1 MARIRRFTAGLAALL
16 RKRRVEQ
23 DLDDELRAYLDAAA
37 EEKTRAG
44 LPRAAA
50 MQAARAEMGSIEAV
64 KDHTR
69 DAGWE
74 SHAGQFWRDIRYAA
88 RTLRKSPMFTVVAV
102 ATLALG
108 IGANSAI
115 FSVVNAV
122 ILRPLPVARPD
133 ELISLATVY
142 PNGVEAVF
150 SYAAYRRF
158 AAEAEPV
165 AELLAASSVRRDA
178 AVFDGAPEPTD
189 CKWVSGNYFGVLGIA
204 PALGRTLV
212 PADDSPQAAE
222 RAAVLSDAYWTRRFG
237 RDRSVV
243 GRSFRLKNVPFTIV
257 GVAPR
262 GFFGETAGEGPDI
275 WAPMT
280 TQPGAPTFLWTGH
293 STTWLGIVA
302 RVRGG
307 VPMPQVRQRLESIY
321 ERVREEVLEGTE
333 SAEFRR
339 SVEASRVAVS
349 GARSG
354 SSRLRGPL
362 SPPLFVLMAL
372 VGLVLVI
379 ACANVANLMLA
390 RNEARRR
397 DIAVCIAIGAGRA
410 RVVRQAFAEAVLLAT
425 IAGVCGLAVA
435 FWLSSVL
442 TTMVSGALPLAI
454 DATPDMRVLAFTL
467 AVSCATAFVFGL
479 APALRAGRIDPLT
492 ALKGSGAGPG
502 RRIRLRRML
511 VVAQIAASLV
521 LLVTAG
527 LFVRSLREIRKVEMG
542 FQPDGVLVVQVTA
555 PAAERPLSP
564 EERRLIYR
572 EIIARAETVPGVQAA
587 SAAFSGLLGR
597 EAWRNA
603 IHVDGYLPSPGTTA
617 RTFANAVSP
626 RYFEVMRMPLVSGRS
641 FSERDDERAA
651 GVAVVNQTFARQFL
665 AGREAVGR
673 HVTLCRSEPCGRETI
688 EIVGVAADAKYAALR
703 EEKRPMLY
711 VPLAQH
717 TQNPREIEVRAT
729 SDPAAI
735 TGALHRALSAVD
747 SRVAVVRMM
756 AMRDQVDG
764 SIVAERMVAT
774 LSAAFGL
781 LALTLAAIGLYGV
794 VAYVTARRTGEI
806 GIRMALGAGR
816 PEVRRLVLQDTA
828 MLVITG
834 VAIGV
839 PLALAGSRL
848 LAGQLYGVSAYDPLS
863 LSAALAVLT
872 LSALVAGYLPA
883 RRAVRV
889 DPLSALRAE

>member
-1 MARIRRFTAGLAALL
+1 MARMRRFAAGLAALL
-16 RKRRVEQ
+16 RRRRADR

-37 EEKTRAG
+37 EDKIRAG

-50 MQAARAEMGSIEAV
+50 VQAARAEMGSIEAV
-64 KDHTR
+64 KDHMR

-74 SHAGQFWRDIRYAA
+74 AHAAQFWRDIRYAA
-88 RTLRKSPMFTVVAV
+88 RTLRKSLTFSVVAIG
-102 ATLALG
+102 TLALG

-115 FSVVNAV
+115 FSVVNALM
-122 ILRPLPVARPD
+122 LRPLPVDRPH

-142 PNGVEAVF
+142 PDNVEAVF

-158 AAEAEPV
+158 AGEAEPV
-165 AELLAASSVRRDA
+165 ADLLAASSVRRDA
-178 AVFDGAPEPTD
+178 GVFDSAPEPID
-189 CKWVSGNYFGVLGIA
+189 CKWVSGNYFAVLGVA
-204 PALGRTLV
+204 AAVGRTLV
-212 PADDSPQAAE
+212 PADDTPQAGE

-237 RDRSVV
+237 RDPSVV
-243 GRSFRLKNVPFTIV
+243 GRTLRLKNVPFTIV
-257 GVAPR
+257 GVGPR
-262 GFFGETAGEGPDI
+262 GFFGETGGEGPDI

-280 TQPGAPTFLWTGH
+280 TQPGAPSFLWTGH

-302 RVRGG
+302 RVRSG
-307 VPMPQVRQRLESIY
+307 VSVLQVRQHLDATY
-321 ERVREEVLEGTE
+321 GRVREEVAQGTE

-339 SVEASRVAVS
+339 SVEASRLAVS
-349 GARSG
+349 SARSG

-397 DIAVCIAIGAGRA
+397 DIAVCMAIGAGRW
-410 RVVRQAFAEAVLLAT
+410 RVVRQAFAEAVLLASA
-425 IAGVCGLAVA
+425 AGVCGLGVA

-442 TTMVSGALPLAI
+442 TKMVSGALPLAI
-454 DATPDMRVLAFTL
+454 DATPDVRVLAFTIAL
-467 AVSCATAFVFGL
+467 SCATAFIFGL
-479 APALRAGRIDPLT
+479 APALRAGRIDPLA

-502 RRIRLRRML
+502 QRIRLRRLL
-511 VVAQIAASLV
+511 VVTQVAVSLV
-521 LLVTAG
+521 LLVAAG
-527 LFVRSLREIRKVEMG
+527 LFVRSLREIRNVDMG
-542 FQPDGVLVVQVTA
+542 FQPDGVLVIQVTA
-555 PAAERPLSP
+555 PAAEPSLTA
-564 EERRLIYR
+564 EEKRQIYR
-572 EIIARAETVPGVQAA
+572 EMIARAETVPGVQAA

-603 IHVDGYLPSPGTTA
+603 IHVDGYVPPSGTTP
-617 RTFANAVSP
+617 RTFVNAVSP
-626 RYFEVMRMPLVSGRS
+626 RYFEVMRMPLISGRR
-641 FSERDDERAA
+641 FTQRDDARAP
-651 GVAVVNQTFARQFL
+651 GVTVVNQTFARQFL
-665 AGREAVGR
+665 GGQDALGRY
-673 HVTLCRSEPCGRETI
+673 VTLCRSEPCGRAPI
-688 EIVGVAADAKYAALR
+688 EIVGVAADAKYTTLR

-717 TQNPREIEVRAT
+717 TQNPREIEVRT
-729 SDPAAI
+729 SSDPIGLAA
-735 TGALHRALSAVD
+735 ALHRELSAVD

-764 SIVAERMVAT
+764 SIAAERMVAT

-828 MLVITG
+828 MLVLTG
-834 VAIGV
+834 MAIGV

-848 LAGQLYGVSAYDPLS
+848 LAGQLYGVSAYDPLA
-863 LSAALAVLT
+863 LSAALMVLT
-872 LSALVAGYLPA
+872 ISALLAGYLPA

-889 DPLSALRAE
+889 DPLAALRVE